1 MSARNIAA
9 GHALPPNPEWLD
21 FDRTDGNESQLPTN
35 TQEVVDSDG
44 QVNYMKPVLMGDGP
58 NIHWRTQVA
67 SKVAEKMGL
76 PTGKNYV
83 LRNWP
88 AGYAM
93 FDHHKGKKS
102 APRHDLYLF
111 GSRTR
116 FRSIPEF
123 VPHALWLMTDPFLDR
138 ANCECKYCAKQP
150 QRVISENLGFRAPR
164 PSSPSAATATA
175 SRRSV
180 REQRPRAPREYQKPY
195 TAVRRIPKPIK
206 PTGPTQV
213 IVHERHNDLQALSEE
228 LDMGYRKWFREG
240 EVIWCALDPPIQ
252 GPEVTITF
260 WPGIV
265 EESTIKSEIIPRA
278 GSPVTNP
285 TDIDADPDAE
295 ADADP
300 DFVMANGTPH
310 SSLIQESE
318 RLPPW
323 TVRQRSLYKVKLL
336 GILHHYVVR
345 EEDALPYQAYAPSAQ
360 LISAMQDVPIE
371 RLTLNEEKIA
381 AFNPCPMPA
390 QDTNVDIQSSIAQ
403 FEEAAAPYSI
413 AVEIAAG
420 IASFWNPTDEWD
432 YKMTIPPP
440 SPPRP
445 PSGATLHSLLTSATL
460 GGGASGS
467 SVPGTLPA
475 SEQMLSSRMMSQAPP
490 ASTFTQTRFQ
500 GLWWGVERIWVDELV
515 RLKAARRQVAPTGAP
530 NIYPASGPSQE
541 TLKEMIEE
549 LGQVEGSAAHA
560 QMGAMDR
567 GLFMK
572 IEGIFTVDVPKEDGP
587 GAKKECRVCGML
599 YELADEKWE
608 ETDATPVPEVNGKA
622 SSSALP
628 PPQVPPL
635 SLSRL
640 ASSESANA
648 ALSGPGGASAE
659 YALPKPPHGFK
670 FRPILHPGH
679 EVVISVTLISGRYYP
694 GLIAHPLLRPLARDL
709 QRNAREQYSEETTNL
724 LSLEG
729 LCPGFYNAV
738 DPTRWKASR
747 IAMVKEADRENK
759 AAIWRNWDMKLREK
773 DAKIKGEGV
782 GDLDVEMSNQPLGA
796 SATAAGSAA
805 EAGPSTDPGP
815 STFVSAGAVAVA

>member
-1 MSARNIAA
+1 MIGSVHAR
-9 GHALPPNPEWLD
+9 
-21 FDRTDGNESQLPTN
+21 
-35 TQEVVDSDG
+35 
-44 QVNYMKPVLMGDGP
+44 
-58 NIHWRTQVA
+58 
-67 SKVAEKMGL
+67 
-76 PTGKNYV
+76 
-83 LRNWP
+83 
-88 AGYAM
+88 
-93 FDHHKGKKS
+93 
-102 APRHDLYLF
+102 
-111 GSRTR
+111 R

-123 VPHALWLMTDPFLDR
+123 VPHALWLMTDPSLDR

-175 SRRSV
+175 SRRPV

-195 TAVRRIPKPIK
+195 TAVRRIPKPVK

-300 DFVMANGTPH
+300 DFVMADGTPH
-310 SSLIQESE
+310 PSLTQESE

-371 RLTLNEEKIA
+371 RLTLDEEKIA

-445 PSGATLHSLLTSATL
+445 PPGATLHSLLTSASL

-467 SVPGTLPA
+467 SVPGALPA
-475 SEQMLSSRMMSQAPP
+475 NEQMLSSRMMSQAPP

-572 IEGIFTVDVPKEDGP
+572 IEGIFTVDVPKEDDP
-587 GAKKECRVCGML
+587 GTKKECRVCGML

-608 ETDATPVPEVNGKA
+608 ETDATPVPEVIGKGKEVQSNPVPNPSYQDSLTSAGFNPADPPSTPIKQTRSVELDAGAPFMSTPSPMKHAPLPNPDTAVPISQTMSSTLTAIASSQPEVSQA
-622 SSSALP
+622 SSSTLP
-628 PPQVPPL
+628 PTQAPPP
-635 SLSRL
+635 SLPRL

-648 ALSGPGGASAE
+648 ALSGPGGASTE

-709 QRNAREQYSEETTNL
+709 RRNAREQYSEETTNL

-773 DAKIKGEGV
+773 DAKIKGEGADDV
-782 GDLDVEMSNQPLGA
+782 DVEMSDQPLGA